1 MRVDA
6 NKVEFN
12 VPDVITDPRTRTQYL
27 KGKFLGKVSRAN
39 AVVPITSVGRLGW
52 LCPMLRTDRQDD
64 QADLR
69 RQDRA
74 QVNARQTS
82 STREGPVGIGGV
94 LWGESG
100 RVHRSRCNKK

>member
-1 MRVDA
+1 MIRVDA

-27 KGKFLGKVSRAN
+27 KGKFLGKVSRAS
-39 AVVPITSVGRLGW
+39 AVSAITSVDRLGRL
-52 LCPMLRTDRQDD
+52 CSMLRADRQDD

-82 STREGPVGIGGV
+82 STRKGFVGIGA
-94 LWGESG
+94 LSDANIQ
-100 RVHRSRCNKK
+100 SCSSF